1 MVGGIKQSDAP
12 LELPVQA
19 RSFAACGKMRDSSV
33 DSERVRRSSFK
44 TKLFQVAESQ
54 VLDQGVCQKV
64 HLAAVHFFCPALEL
78 EFP

>member
-33 DSERVRRSSFK
+33 DSERVRRLPFK

-54 VLDQGVCQKV
+54 VLDQRVCQKV
-64 HLAAVHFFCPALEL
+64 HLTAVHVFSAQEL